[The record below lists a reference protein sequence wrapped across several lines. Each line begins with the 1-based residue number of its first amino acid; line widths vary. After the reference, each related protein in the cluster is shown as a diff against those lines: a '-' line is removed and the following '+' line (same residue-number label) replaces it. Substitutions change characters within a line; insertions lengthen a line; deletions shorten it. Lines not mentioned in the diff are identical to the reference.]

1 LKCGTALLRKP
12 LPEKIPEIPDAG
24 NSHRYHHL
32 PFTKKIRASNSLSLF
47 GDCHFAGKGQAVL
60 VASEAYEKKGP

>member
-12 LPEKIPEIPDAG
+12 LPEKIPEIPDAE
-24 NSHRYHHL
+24 NPHRYHHF
-32 PFTKKIRASNSLSLF
+32 PFTQNIKNNSLSLF
-47 GDCHFAGKGQAVL
+47 GDCHSAGKGQAVL